1 MKRLPFW
8 KTGQTTVKGILKK
21 MPFLCRFSH
30 KETCAPLIL
39 IPFSL
44 VLKTQFPKQE
54 QRIMYIISVQR
65 TLCHYNAVTLPGDCH
80 ARYFCSFRYYRLKTD
95 CVCNR
100 FFGFV
105 WFFNFVLSGLL
116 FGIRV
121 DMRLAFRF
129 DVAHQEAQPERPC
142 DNRDASNDCDD

>member
-1 MKRLPFW
+1 
-8 KTGQTTVKGILKK
+8 

-54 QRIMYIISVQR
+54 QRINNKLQIKKPI
-65 TLCHYNAVTLPGDCH
+65 AF
-80 ARYFCSFRYYRLKTD
+80 AI
-95 CVCNR
+95 
-100 FFGFV
+100 GFL
-105 WFFNFVLSGLL
+105 FDLFLSGGLL

>member
-30 KETCAPLIL
+30 KETFAPLIL

-65 TLCHYNAVTLPGDCH
+65 TLCHCEAPLCGAVAISRKGHLVIP
-80 ARYFCSFRYYRLKTD
+80 RKI
-95 CVCNR
+95 
-100 FFGFV
+100 
-105 WFFNFVLSGLL
+105 LL
-116 FGIRV
+116 
-121 DMRLAFRF
+121 
-129 DVAHQEAQPERPC
+129 
-142 DNRDASNDCDD
+142 